1 MGKHARMFRN
11 VVSNLGNEILD
22 CVKKQG
28 ECDFEA
34 EL

>member
-22 CVKKQG
+22 NFDREVQR
-28 ECDFEA
+28 DFIET
-34 EL
+34 